1 MLELVRLRGQWAGLT
16 LNCVASVVIVVTTP
30 ACAFRSKHIA
40 SYHVRIGGNEVRG
53 RMRLVEGTA
62 STSSISVKIGVG
74 GTRYR
79 IQARIIDIAAH
90 PALRCRRPPSLA
102 KAHVER
108 GFDLADS
115 FGTFREKHLYFKVLK
130 MSAFSL
136 QQRLCQAPI
145 VHHPKS
151 AAVAHP
157 AET

>member
-40 SYHVRIGGNEVRG
+40 SDHVRIGGNEVRG

-62 STSSISVKIGVG
+62 STSSISVKKGVG

-79 IQARIIDIAAH
+79 IQARIIGIAAH

-102 KAHVER
+102 KAYVER